1 VNRTRCAARLL
12 ALLLGLAGSQTL
24 RADLPLQ
31 PIMMVDP
38 VYFTLPDSEPAIA
51 VRVLF
56 PRAAQATLPVIIF
69 SHGAY
74 LSRDHYA
81 QLTHYWARKGF
92 LVLQPDHPGAA
103 VDGFRGNPVVQ
114 DDLWRR
120 RIRELAF
127 LKAKLSELETA
138 VPTLR
143 GRIDY
148 GRVYLAGHSFGA
160 HSVAALM
167 GARVWNAPQNS
178 FEDFSV
184 AGVRGALLLSPPGM
198 GDDAL
203 KGDWVE
209 RGSYLRVDWS
219 QLRGPLFVAV
229 GAQDAVAT
237 IMTTR
242 DASWHSDIYQRTDLR
257 PMCLLRLGGVG
268 HYLGGIVDPRRS
280 GAEDSRPESL
290 ALLRAATLLF
300 LANPDANLEA
310 DLQQDLDRN
319 IGDTVQCRS

>member
-1 VNRTRCAARLL
+1 
-12 ALLLGLAGSQTL
+12 
-24 RADLPLQ
+24 
-31 PIMMVDP
+31 MMVDP
-38 VYFTLPDSEPAIA
+38 VYFLQPDGERAIPL
-51 VRVLF
+51 RVLF
-56 PRAAQATLPVIIF
+56 PRAPVAALPVIIF

-81 QLTHYWARKGF
+81 QLTHYWARQGF

-103 VDGFRGNPVVQ
+103 VDGFARNPVSG

-127 LKAKLSELETA
+127 LTAQLPELETEI
-138 VPTLR
+138 PTLR

-167 GARVWNAPQNS
+167 GARVWNADQNR

-184 AGVRGALLLSPPGM
+184 AGVHGALLLSPPGM

-203 KGDWVE
+203 KDDWVE

-242 DASWHSDIYQRTDLR
+242 DASWHSDVYRRTDLR

-300 LANPDANLEA
+300 LANPSANLEA
-310 DLQQDLDRN
+310 GLRQDLDRD
-319 IGDTVQCRS
+319 IGDAVQCRS